1 MLNYLLTTETFN
13 AKHMSQVRKLEQ
25 KLKIKKNEKVCARYL
40 MKTI

>member
-13 AKHMSQVRKLEQ
+13 AKHMSQVRKLKQ
-25 KLKIKKNEKVCARYL
+25 NKKMKKSARYL